1 MTLHNPNRVQNN
13 IKKKKTVSTEFKV
26 CVYIDR

>member
-13 IKKKKTVSTEFKV
+13 IKKKKTASADFKV
-26 CVYIDR
+26 CIDR

>member
-13 IKKKKTVSTEFKV
+13 IKKKKKTASADFKV
-26 CVYIDR
+26 CIDR